1 MANRSRKKKRGARG
15 APSSATA
22 LGMGELKMDRVHFHA
37 IAYDEQNIEERSFES
52 VDQALAFCDAS
63 RATWLNVDGV
73 HDAEVIAR
81 IGHYFKIHPLT
92 QEDILHT
99 AQRPKKEDFEHYLY
113 IVLQML
119 RYQPG
124 GGGVDS
130 EQISLVV
137 TPKTLI
143 SFEESPGDAFAPV
156 LARMRK
162 TPSRIRTQGCD
173 YLAYALLDAVVDN
186 YFVIL
191 ENIGA
196 DIDAL
201 EEEIMESPNANVH
214 HRVHDLKRQVM
225 SLRKMI
231 WPLREMIAGL
241 SKQDSP
247 LIGTTTAIFLRD
259 VYDHTIQVI
268 DSVEAYR
275 DLLAGLLDLYLSNVS
290 YRMNEVM
297 KVLTLIATI
306 FIPITFVVGLY
317 GMNFKYMPE
326 LQWRWGYAFVWGIMI
341 AMVAG
346 LIGYFKKKHW
356 L

>member
-1 MANRSRKKKRGARG
+1 MATRSRRKKRGAQPASPSETSTLAE
-15 APSSATA
+15 APAIHRA
-22 LGMGELKMDRVHFHA
+22 HFHA
-37 IAYDEQNIEERSFES
+37 IAYDEHNFEERSFES
-52 VDQALAFCDAS
+52 VEQALAFCDAS
-63 RATWLNVDGV
+63 RATWLSVDRV
-73 HDAEVIAR
+73 SDAEVIAR
-81 IGHYFKIHPLT
+81 ISQFFNIHPLT
-92 QEDILHT
+92 QEDIQHT
-99 AQRPKKEDFEHYLY
+99 AQRPKKEDFQHYLY

-119 RYQPG
+119 RYQPEV
-124 GGGVDS
+124 GGVDP
-130 EQISLVV
+130 EQISLIV

-143 SFEESPGDAFAPV
+143 SFQESPGDAFAPV
-156 LARMRK
+156 LERIRK
-162 TPSRIRTQGCD
+162 TPSRIRAQGSD
-173 YLAYALLDAVVDN
+173 YLAYALLDTVVDN
-186 YFVIL
+186 YFIIL

-196 DIDAL
+196 EIDAL
-201 EEEIMESPNANVH
+201 EEEVMERPNANVH

-231 WPLREMIAGL
+231 WPLREMVSGL
-241 SKQDSP
+241 SKQESP

-268 DSVEAYR
+268 DSVESYR

-317 GMNFKYMPE
+317 GMNFKYIPE
-326 LQWRWGYAFVWGIMI
+326 IGWRYGYAYVWAVMI

-346 LIGYFKKKHW
+346 LISYFKKKHW

>member
-1 MANRSRKKKRGARG
+1 MAARSRKKKKGAK
-15 APSSATA
+15 PA
-22 LGMGELKMDRVHFHA
+22 LGVRTSGQVDPSGRERVHFYA
-37 IAYDEQNIEERSFES
+37 VAYDEQTFEERAFDAVE
-52 VDQALAFCDAS
+52 QALAFCGSS

-73 HDAEVIAR
+73 HDPEVIAR
-81 IGHYFKIHPLT
+81 IGQCFDIHPLT
-92 QEDILHT
+92 QEDIRHT
-99 AQRPKKEDFEHYLY
+99 VQRPKKEDFQHYLY

-119 RYQPG
+119 RYQPEQRS
-124 GGGVDS
+124 VES
-130 EQISLVV
+130 EQVSLIV
-137 TPKTLI
+137 TPKTVI
-143 SFEESPGDAFAPV
+143 SFRESPGDAFNPV
-156 LARMRK
+156 LERLRK
-162 TPSRIRTQGCD
+162 ATGRLRSQGCD
-173 YLAYALLDAVVDN
+173 YLAYAILDAVVDN

-201 EEEIMESPNANVH
+201 EEEVMENPDANVH
-214 HRVHDLKRQVM
+214 HRIHDLKRQVI

-231 WPLREMIAGL
+231 WPLREVIAGL

-247 LIGTTTAIFLRD
+247 LISTTTAIFLRD

-268 DSVEAYR
+268 DTVESYR
-275 DLLAGLLDLYLSNVS
+275 DLLAGMLDLYLSTVS

-317 GMNFKYMPE
+317 GMNFKFMPE
-326 LQWRWGYAFVWGIMI
+326 LEWRWGYAYVWGVMI
-341 AMVAG
+341 VMVAV

>member
-1 MANRSRKKKRGARG
+1 MATRSRKKKRGARG
-15 APSSATA
+15 TPASATA
-22 LGMGELKMDRVHFHA
+22 PGLSAPKMERVHFHA
-37 IAYDEQNIEERSFES
+37 IAYDEQNFEERSFES
-52 VDQALAFCDAS
+52 VEQALAFCDAS
-63 RATWLNVDGV
+63 RTTWLNVDGV

-81 IGHYFKIHPLT
+81 IARFFDIHPLT

-99 AQRPKKEDFEHYLY
+99 AQRPKKEDFQHYLY

-119 RYQPG
+119 RYQPE

-130 EQISLVV
+130 EQISLIV

-156 LARMRK
+156 LERMRK
-162 TPSRIRTQGCD
+162 TPSRVRAQGCD
-173 YLAYALLDAVVDN
+173 YLAYALLDTVVDN
-186 YFVIL
+186 YFIIL

-214 HRVHDLKRQVM
+214 HRIHDLKRQVM

-247 LIGTTTAIFLRD
+247 LISTTTALFLRD

-326 LQWRWGYAFVWGIMI
+326 LEWRWGYAFVWGVMLV
-341 AMVAG
+341 MVAG

>member
-1 MANRSRKKKRGARG
+1 MATRSRKKRRGARG

-22 LGMGELKMDRVHFHA
+22 PGIGEPKMERVHFHA
-37 IAYDEQNIEERSFES
+37 IAYDEQNFEERSFES
-52 VDQALAFCDAS
+52 VEQALAFCDAS
-63 RATWLNVDGV
+63 RTIWLNVDRV

-81 IGHYFKIHPLT
+81 IGRFFDIHPLT

-99 AQRPKKEDFEHYLY
+99 VQRPKKEDFQHYLY

-119 RYQPG
+119 RYQPE

-130 EQISLVV
+130 EQISLIV

-156 LARMRK
+156 LERMRK
-162 TPSRIRTQGCD
+162 TPSRVRTQGCD

-196 DIDAL
+196 EIDAL
-201 EEEIMESPNANVH
+201 EDEIMETPNANVH
-214 HRVHDLKRQVM
+214 HRIHDLKRQVM

-231 WPLREMIAGL
+231 WPLREVIAGL

-247 LIGTTTAIFLRD
+247 LIDTTTALFLRD

-297 KVLTLIATI
+297 KLLTLIATI

-326 LQWRWGYAFVWGIMI
+326 LEWRWGYAFAWGVML

>member
-1 MANRSRKKKRGARG
+1 MATHSRKKKKGAKAG
-15 APSSATA
+15 ASPGT
-22 LGMGELKMDRVHFHA
+22 LLHIGEPKVDRVRFRA
-37 IAYDEQNIEERSFES
+37 IAYDEQSIEERLFES
-52 VDQALAFCDAS
+52 AEQALTFCDVS
-63 RATWLNVDGV
+63 RTTWLNVEGV
-73 HDAEVIAR
+73 HDTEVIAR
-81 IGHYFKIHPLT
+81 IGHFFDIHPLT

-99 AQRPKKEDFEHYLY
+99 AQRPKKEDFGNYLY

-119 RYQPG
+119 RYSQG
-124 GGGVDS
+124 NGGVVS
-130 EQISLVV
+130 EQISLIL
-137 TPKTLI
+137 TPKALV
-143 SFEESPGDAFAPV
+143 SFEESPEDAFAPV
-156 LARMRK
+156 RERLLKAHG
-162 TPSRIRTQGCD
+162 RIRTQGCD

-201 EEEIMESPNANVH
+201 EEETMENPNANVH
-214 HRVHDLKRQVM
+214 HRIHELKRQVI

-241 SKQDSP
+241 SKQESP
-247 LIGTTTAIFLRD
+247 LIGATTALFLRD
-259 VYDHTIQVI
+259 VYDHTVQVI
-268 DSVEAYR
+268 DTVESYR

-326 LQWRWGYAFVWGIMI
+326 LEWRWGYAFVWGIMI

>member
-1 MANRSRKKKRGARG
+1 MVNRFHPPFSETSRIDE
-15 APSSATA
+15 AP
-22 LGMGELKMDRVHFHA
+22 KIDRVHFHA
-37 IAYDEQNIEERSFES
+37 IRYDEQNFEEHAFES
-52 VDQALAFCDAS
+52 VDQALAFCDGS
-63 RATWLNVDGV
+63 RSTWLNVDGV

-81 IGHYFKIHPLT
+81 IGHFFELHPLT

-99 AQRPKKEDFEHYLY
+99 VQRPKKEDFGHYLY

-119 RYQPG
+119 YFRPQNG
-124 GGGVDS
+124 RVGS
-130 EQISLVV
+130 EQISLIV

-143 SFEESPGDAFAPV
+143 SFEESPGDAFTPV
-156 LARMRK
+156 LDRLRK
-162 TPSRIRTQGCD
+162 ASGRLRTQGVD

-191 ENIGA
+191 EEMGA
-196 DIDAL
+196 DIDGL
-201 EEEIMESPNANVH
+201 EDEIMERPNANVH
-214 HRVHDLKRQVM
+214 HRIHDLKRQVM
-225 SLRKMI
+225 TLRKMI
-231 WPLREMIAGL
+231 WPLREVIAGL

-247 LIGTTTAIFLRD
+247 LISTTTAIFLRD

-268 DSVEAYR
+268 DSVESYR
-275 DLLAGLLDLYLSNVS
+275 DLLAGMLDLYLSNVS

-317 GMNFKYMPE
+317 GMNFKHMPE
-326 LQWRWGYAFVWGIMI
+326 LEWRWGYAYVWGVMI
-341 AMVAG
+341 AMVAA

>member
-1 MANRSRKKKRGARG
+1 
-15 APSSATA
+15 
-22 LGMGELKMDRVHFHA
+22 VHFRV
-37 IAYDEQNIEERSFES
+37 IVYGEQHFEERLFES
-52 VDQALAFCDAS
+52 VEPALAFCDAS

-73 HDAEVIAR
+73 HDAEVVDR
-81 IGHYFKIHPLT
+81 IGRFFHIHALT

-99 AQRPKKEDFEHYLY
+99 VQRPKKEDFDQYLY

-119 RYQPG
+119 RYQSESG
-124 GGGVDS
+124 GIES
-130 EQISLVV
+130 EQISMIV
-137 TPKTLI
+137 TPRTLI

-156 LARMRK
+156 IERLRK
-162 TPSRIRTQGCD
+162 ASSRLRGQGVD
-173 YLAYALLDAVVDN
+173 YLAYALLDLVVDN
-186 YFVIL
+186 YFDIL
-191 ENIGA
+191 EKIGA

-201 EEEIMESPNANVH
+201 EDEIMESPNSGVH
-214 HRVHDLKRQVM
+214 HRIHDLKRQVM

-231 WPLREMIAGL
+231 WPLREVIGGL
-241 SKQDSP
+241 SRQDSP
-247 LIGTTTAIFLRD
+247 LITPTTAIFLRD

-290 YRMNEVM
+290 FRMNEVM

-317 GMNFKYMPE
+317 GMNFKYFPE
-326 LQWRWGYAFVWGIMI
+326 LEWRWGYAFVWAVMI

-346 LIGYFKKKHW
+346 LVGYFKKKKW

>member
-1 MANRSRKKKRGARG
+1 M
-15 APSSATA
+15 
-22 LGMGELKMDRVHFHA
+22 
-37 IAYDEQNIEERSFES
+37 
-52 VDQALAFCDAS
+52 
-63 RATWLNVDGV
+63 DGV
-73 HDAEVIAR
+73 HDTEVIAR

-119 RYQPG
+119 RYQPE

-130 EQISLVV
+130 EQISLIV

-156 LARMRK
+156 LERMRK
-162 TPSRIRTQGCD
+162 TPNRVRAQGCD

-196 DIDAL
+196 EIDAL

-214 HRVHDLKRQVM
+214 HRIHDLKRQVM

-231 WPLREMIAGL
+231 WPLREVIAGL

-247 LIGTTTAIFLRD
+247 LIDTTTALFLRD

-326 LQWRWGYAFVWGIMI
+326 LEWRWGYAFVWGVML